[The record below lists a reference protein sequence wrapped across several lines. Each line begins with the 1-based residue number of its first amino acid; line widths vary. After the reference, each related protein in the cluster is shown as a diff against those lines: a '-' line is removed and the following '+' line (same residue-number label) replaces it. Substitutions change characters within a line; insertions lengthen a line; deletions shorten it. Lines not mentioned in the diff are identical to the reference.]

1 MSSNITIK
9 RGNDGFGSQLFSII
23 SGIAYAEVMNLN
35 YLHSEIEN
43 IKLVNDINFQN
54 LELNKCNELI
64 NGIIKNLNLK
74 HITDSDLVVV
84 RPFFHDIISKEGVDK
99 YFNEEFLKKLQN
111 SYISN
116 KPIYYNNNE
125 TNIAIHI
132 RRGADILDN
141 DKTHR
146 WINGDLYSK
155 MIIKLN
161 KVYPDAKIHVF
172 SWEQPDLI
180 DFNENIKQKLVY
192 HISDNGGVFIE
203 DFNALIHSDILIV
216 GSSTFSLCAGLFNK
230 NLVLCDETIFKLINT
245 PFPTDWI
252 EYFSKILKNNTSDN
266 FKFWG
271 KT

>member
-1 MSSNITIK
+1 
-9 RGNDGFGSQLFSII
+9 
-23 SGIAYAEVMNLN
+23 
-35 YLHSEIEN
+35 
-43 IKLVNDINFQN
+43 
-54 LELNKCNELI
+54 
-64 NGIIKNLNLK
+64 
-74 HITDSDLVVV
+74 
-84 RPFFHDIISKEGVDK
+84 
-99 YFNEEFLKKLQN
+99 
-111 SYISN
+111 
-116 KPIYYNNNE
+116 
-125 TNIAIHI
+125 
-132 RRGADILDN
+132 
-141 DKTHR
+141 
-146 WINGDLYSK
+146 

-230 NLVLCDETIFKLINT
+230 NLVLCDETIFKLITT

-252 EYFSKILKNNTSDN
+252 ENFSKILKNNTSDN